1 MKTQNTCLSRID
13 HNMASVPQ
21 DDSDFKTEVPPESV
35 TLLAL
40 LIITIEKVLRFII
53 L

>member
-1 MKTQNTCLSRID
+1 
-13 HNMASVPQ
+13 MAFAPQ
-21 DDSDFKTEVPPESV
+21 DDSDFKSEVPPESV

-40 LIITIEKVLRFII
+40 LIVTIKNVLCFII